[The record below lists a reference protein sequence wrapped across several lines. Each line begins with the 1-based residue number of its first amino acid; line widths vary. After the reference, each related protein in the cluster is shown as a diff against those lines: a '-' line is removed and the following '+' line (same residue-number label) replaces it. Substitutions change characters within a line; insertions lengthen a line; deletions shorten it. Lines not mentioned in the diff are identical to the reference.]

1 MSLLLIKRNATVTV
15 CHTKTVDLPSVAREA
30 DILVVAAGC
39 PEMVTK
45 DYIKPG
51 TCTTDHYI

>member
-51 TCTTDHYI
+51 MYN